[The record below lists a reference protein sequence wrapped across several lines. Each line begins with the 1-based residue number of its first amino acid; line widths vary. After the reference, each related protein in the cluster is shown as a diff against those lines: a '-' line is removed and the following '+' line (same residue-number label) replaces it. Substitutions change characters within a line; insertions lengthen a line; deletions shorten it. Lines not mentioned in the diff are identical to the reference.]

1 MRRSIRAVLA
11 VLTLSVAT
19 LCQARPGPGDIPP
32 DYLGR
37 GRDGHDLHVSD
48 LRGKVVIVSF
58 WASWCGYCRK
68 ELPIL
73 AALQKVKGTQDLQVI
88 GVNHDDDYDK
98 YKDLRRRWK
107 DLDII
112 LTYDAPDGR
121 IGKPYKVDV
130 LPFMVMIG
138 RDGRIAQVFT
148 GYGEDMLDT
157 ITSDVDDLLAE
168 PAPAAPATVA
178 ARPASS

>member
-1 MRRSIRAVLA
+1 MKAFIRYALA
-11 VLTLSVAT
+11 ALALSVAT

-37 GRDGHDLHVSD
+37 DRDGHDLRVSD

-68 ELPIL
+68 ELPVL
-73 AALQKVKGTQDLQVI
+73 AALQKLKGTSDLQVV

-121 IGKPYKVDV
+121 IGKPYDV
-130 LPFMVMIG
+130 HGLPFLVLIG
-138 RDGRIAQVFT
+138 RDGRVAYSHY
-148 GYGEDMLDT
+148 GYDEDMLDT
-157 ITSDVDDLLAE
+157 IMAEVNELLVQPA
-168 PAPAAPATVA
+168 PGAPAAVTAG
-178 ARPASS
+178 PASS

>member
-1 MRRSIRAVLA
+1 MKRSIRSVLA
-11 VLTLSVAT
+11 VAALGLAT

-32 DYLGR
+32 DFLGHDK
-37 GRDGHDLHVSD
+37 DGHDVLVSSM
-48 LRGKVVIVSF
+48 RGKVVIVSF

-68 ELPIL
+68 ELPVL
-73 AALQKVKGTQDLQVI
+73 AALQKLKGADKLEVV

-107 DLDII
+107 DLAVI
-112 LTYDAPDGR
+112 LTYDAPDGH
-121 IGKPYKVDV
+121 IAKPYKIDG

-138 RDGRIAQVFT
+138 RDGRIAQVYT

-157 ITSDVDDLLAE
+157 ILSQVDDLLAQ
-168 PAPAAPATVA
+168 PAPDAAPATA
-178 ARPASS
+178 ATPASS

>member
-1 MRRSIRAVLA
+1 MRRSIRQALAVLA
-11 VLTLSVAT
+11 LSFAT
-19 LCQARPGPGDIPP
+19 LCQARPGPGDVPP

-37 GRDGHDLHVSD
+37 ARDGRDLHVSD

-68 ELPIL
+68 ELPVL
-73 AALQKVKGTQDLQVI
+73 AALQKLKGTRDLQVI

-98 YKDLRRRWK
+98 YKDLSRRWK
-107 DLDII
+107 DLDIL

-121 IGKPYKVDV
+121 IGKPYKIDT

-148 GYGEDMLDT
+148 GYDADMLDT
-157 ITSDVDDLLAE
+157 ILSDVDDLLAQ
-168 PAPAAPATVA
+168 PATAAPANA
-178 ARPASS
+178 AASPPSS

>member
-1 MRRSIRAVLA
+1 MKQSIRCVLA
-11 VLTLSVAT
+11 MLALAATT
-19 LCQARPGPGDIPP
+19 LCQARPGPGDVPP
-32 DYLGR
+32 DDLGH
-37 GRDGHDLHVSD
+37 GRDGRELHVSD

-68 ELPIL
+68 ELPVL
-73 AALQKVKGTQDLQVI
+73 AALQKLKGTGDLQVI

-98 YKDLRRRWK
+98 YKDLSRRWK
-107 DLDII
+107 NLDII
-112 LTYDAPDGR
+112 LTYDPPDGR
-121 IGKPYKVDV
+121 IGKPYKIDG

-148 GYGEDMLDT
+148 GYGEDMLNT
-157 ITSDVDDLLAE
+157 IMSDVDDLLDQ
-168 PAPAAPATVA
+168 PAPPAAT